1 MSLALTPINEAWNSV
16 KPKPK
21 PKPKFKQQQKMKPNI
36 YNNPE
41 TQSKIL
47 SELGMIPQNDIEY
60 EVQEVE
66 EPKQIEIH
74 NPNSLNINLKNI
86 ELVNMLKP
94 YSNDYIETI
103 LLGCIKN
110 QQQTGITKELV
121 DTIETMYMMIS
132 LILLLLVIDLLFK
145 MKRN

>member
-16 KPKPK
+16 KSKPK
-21 PKPKFKQQQKMKPNI
+21 PKQKPQQKTKPNA

-47 SELGMIPQNDIEY
+47 AELGLIPSNEY

-66 EPKQIEIH
+66 EPNQIEIQ
-74 NPNSLNINLKNI
+74 NPNSLNINIKNQN
-86 ELVNMLKP
+86 LVNMLKP

-103 LLGCIKN
+103 LISCLNN
-110 QQQTGITKELV
+110 QHQNGLTKEMIE
-121 DTIETMYMMIS
+121 TIETMYMMIS
-132 LILLLLVIDLLFK
+132 LILLLVVIDMIFK
-145 MKRN
+145 MKKN

>member
-16 KPKPK
+16 KPKHK
-21 PKPKFKQQQKMKPNI
+21 PKQQQKMKPNV

-41 TQSKIL
+41 TQTKIL
-47 SELGMIPQNDIEY
+47 TELGMIPQNDIEY
-60 EVQEVE
+60 EVQDQK
-66 EPKQIEIH
+66 PKEIEIH
-74 NPNSLNINLKNI
+74 NTNSLNINLKNS

-110 QQQTGITKELV
+110 QQQNGITKELV

>member
-16 KPKPK
+16 KPKQK
-21 PKPKFKQQQKMKPNI
+21 SKQQQKVKQNI

-47 SELGMIPQNDIEY
+47 SELGMIPQIKDEY

-66 EPKQIEIH
+66 EPKNQIQI
-74 NPNSLNINLKNI
+74 NDPNSLNIHLKNI
-86 ELVNMLKP
+86 DLVNMLKP

-103 LLGCIKN
+103 LLGCIKSK
-110 QQQTGITKELV
+110 QQNGLSQELV
-121 DTIETMYMMIS
+121 DTIETMYVMIS
-132 LILLLLVIDLLFK
+132 IILFLLVIDILFK
-145 MKRN
+145 MRTH

>member
-1 MSLALTPINEAWNSV
+1 MSLSLTPINEAWNSV
-16 KPKPK
+16 KPKEK
-21 PKPKFKQQQKMKPNI
+21 PKQQQKMKPNV

-41 TQSKIL
+41 TQTKIL
-47 SELGMIPQNDIEY
+47 AELGMIPQNDIEY
-60 EVQEVE
+60 EEQK
-66 EPKQIEIH
+66 PKEIVV
-74 NPNSLNINLKNI
+74 NDPNSLNIHFKNR

-110 QQQTGITKELV
+110 QQQNGLTKELL

-132 LILLLLVIDLLFK
+132 LILLLLVVDLLFK
-145 MKRN
+145 IKK

>member
-16 KPKPK
+16 KSKQKSTKPK
-21 PKPKFKQQQKMKPNI
+21 HQAKPNV

-47 SELGMIPQNDIEY
+47 SELGMIPQIKDEY

-66 EPKQIEIH
+66 EPKNQII
-74 NPNSLNINLKNI
+74 NPNSLNINLKND
-86 ELVNMLKP
+86 ELVSMLKP

-110 QQQTGITKELV
+110 KQQNGLSQELV
-121 DTIETMYMMIS
+121 DTIETMYIMIS
-132 LILLLLVIDLLFK
+132 LILLLLVVDLLFK